1 MATGAMGDHFSLQPL
16 EQLPVAI
23 DRSAVEAAM
32 RPFLVTGPEAD
43 RIWRADYKR
52 RYSKSVRRMFKR
64 LLGAKKRDRERIQ
77 SEYGPAWAA
86 GHAKYDVTRGAR
98 KPAAWVWGDRR
109 LTLDG
114 VAAAR
119 LRAPMFAA
127 VLAALKPRTVL
138 EVGCGNGINLLSLA
152 GAFPDVRFT
161 GLDLTEE
168 GIAAAKALQ
177 ADEALPPALA
187 EYIPLPQTDP
197 AAFRR
202 IDFVQG
208 SAADLPFADGQF
220 DLVFTVLAIEQME
233 RIRDRAVREIARVSG
248 GHVLVLEPL
257 RDANL
262 RGFRRL
268 YTVSR
273 NYLRGSIA
281 DLSNYG
287 LEPLWATVDFP
298 QEVFLGTPLVLSRK
312 RGA

>member
-1 MATGAMGDHFSLQPL
+1 MATRTMDGHFPLQRL

-32 RPFLVTGPEAD
+32 RPFLVTGPGAEP
-43 RIWRADYKR
+43 IWRADYR
-52 RYSKSVRRMFKR
+52 RRFSKSVRRMLKR
-64 LLGAKKRDRERIQ
+64 LIGAKKRDQERIQ

-86 GHAKYDVTRGAR
+86 GHAKYDTSLGAR
-98 KPAAWVWGDRR
+98 KPAAWVWGDRH

-127 VLAALKPRTVL
+127 ALAALKPRTVL

-152 GAFPDVRFT
+152 GTFPDVQFT

-168 GIAAAKALQ
+168 GIAAAKKLQ
-177 ADEALPPALA
+177 ADGTLPPALA
-187 EYIPLPQTDP
+187 EYIPLPKTDP
-197 AAFRR
+197 TAFRR

-233 RIRDRAVREIARVSG
+233 RIRDQALREIARVSG
-248 GHVLVLEPL
+248 GHVMMLEPL
-257 RDANL
+257 RDANM

-281 DLSNYG
+281 DLPSYG
-287 LEPLWATVDFP
+287 LEPLWATDDFP
-298 QEVFLGTPLVLSRK
+298 QEVFLGSPLVLSRK

>member
-1 MATGAMGDHFSLQPL
+1 MDGQFPLRRL

-23 DRSAVEAAM
+23 DRSAIEAAM
-32 RPFLVTGPEAD
+32 GAFLVSGGEAD
-43 RIWRADYKR
+43 RIWRADYRR
-52 RYSKSVRRMFKR
+52 RYSKTVKRMIAR
-64 LLGAKKRDRERIQ
+64 LMGGKKRSEKRIQ

-86 GHAKYDVTRGAR
+86 GHGKYDISRGPR
-98 KPAAWVWGDRR
+98 KPAAWVWGERH

-127 VLAALKPRTVL
+127 VLAELKPRTVL

-161 GLDLTEE
+161 GLDLTAE
-168 GIAAAKALQ
+168 GIAAARKLQ
-177 ADEALPPALA
+177 EGEELPPALA
-187 EYIPLPQTDP
+187 EYIPLPKIDP
-197 AAFRR
+197 TAFRR

-233 RIRDRAVREIARVSG
+233 RIRDQALREIARVSG
-248 GHVLVLEPL
+248 GHVLMLEPL
-257 RDANL
+257 RDANR

-273 NYLRGSIA
+273 NYLRGSIG
-281 DLSNYG
+281 DLPRYG
-287 LEPLWATVDFP
+287 LEPIWATDDFP
-298 QEVFLGTPLVLSRK
+298 QEVFLGSPLVLSRK
-312 RGA
+312 REA

>member
-1 MATGAMGDHFSLQPL
+1 MDAPFPL
-16 EQLPVAI
+16 RPLDQLPVAI

-32 RPFLVTGPEAD
+32 RPFLVDGAEAEL
-43 RIWRADYKR
+43 IWRADYKR
-52 RYSKSVRRMFKR
+52 RYSKSVRRMLKR
-64 LLGAKKRDRERIQ
+64 LIGAKKRDQERIQ

-86 GHAKYDVTRGAR
+86 GHAKYDPSFGAR
-98 KPAAWVWGDRR
+98 KPAAWVWGERH

-127 VLAALKPRTVL
+127 VLAELKPRTVL

-161 GLDLTEE
+161 GLDLTAE
-168 GIAAAKALQ
+168 GIAAAKKLQ
-177 ADEALPPALA
+177 EGEALPPALG
-187 EYIPLPQTDP
+187 EYIPLPKTDP
-197 AAFRR
+197 AAFKR

-233 RIRDRAVREIARVSG
+233 RIRDQALHEIARVSG
-248 GHVLVLEPL
+248 GHVLMLEPL
-257 RDANL
+257 RDANM

-281 DLSNYG
+281 DLPGYG
-287 LEPLWATVDFP
+287 LEPVWATDDFP
-298 QEVFLGTPLVLSRK
+298 QEVFLGSPLVLSRK
-312 RGA
+312 REA

>member
-1 MATGAMGDHFSLQPL
+1 MAAHFPLQPL
-16 EQLPVAI
+16 EQLPIAI

-32 RPFLVTGPEAD
+32 RPFLVDGAEAGQ
-43 RIWRADYKR
+43 IWRADYR
-52 RYSKSVRRMFKR
+52 RRFSKSVRRMVKR
-64 LLGAKKRDRERIQ
+64 LLGAKKRDQERIR

-86 GHAKYDVTRGAR
+86 GHGKYDISRGAR
-98 KPAAWVWGDRR
+98 KPAAWVWGERR

-127 VLAALKPRTVL
+127 VVAELKPRTVL

-152 GAFPDVRFT
+152 GAFPEVRFT
-161 GLDLTEE
+161 GLDLTAE
-168 GIAAAKALQ
+168 GIAAARALQ
-177 ADEALPPALA
+177 ADEALPPALG
-187 EYIPLPQTDP
+187 EYIPLSKTDP

-202 IDFVQG
+202 IEFVQG
-208 SAADLPFADGQF
+208 SAADLPFAEGQF

-233 RIRDRAVREIARVSG
+233 RIRDQALREIARVSG
-248 GHVLVLEPL
+248 GHVLMLEPL

-281 DLSNYG
+281 DLARYG
-287 LEPLWATVDFP
+287 LEPMWATDDFP
-298 QEVFLGTPLVLSRK
+298 QEVFLGSPLVLSRK
-312 RGA
+312 RKA